1 MVISLAAGCAAMRSS
16 NDWRNRLK
24 IDTFW
29 NLIREIDV
37 QLSFKE
43 IIVLEQETNC
53 FNLFSN
59 LKCQK
64 YTSFFFVVICVE
76 KFLTPTVQKVTQL
89 DYIKWYA

>member
-1 MVISLAAGCAAMRSS
+1 MVISLAAGCVAMRSS
-16 NDWRNRLK
+16 NDSRNRLK

-64 YTSFFFVVICVE
+64 YTSFFF
-76 KFLTPTVQKVTQL
+76 FLLFVWKNF
-89 DYIKWYA
+89 